1 MTNGLDFNT
10 PIHLVPGVGTPR
22 AAIFERLGIRKAI
35 DLLFHF
41 PRSYQEVSQCQSV
54 LELQEGILAT
64 VVGVVV
70 DIDSRFRFDG
80 HSSVG
85 VLLAVDGGGYV
96 RCTWYNQPFRRE
108 AYGRGQ
114 RVLARGVVK
123 SSGVAYQMRHPEI
136 TLLDPDEPPPAA
148 RPRAI
153 YPLTEGLT
161 QRMLSSAIEAALPLA
176 QNIEEAL
183 PAELRQNAATLLK
196 PGSAALLAIDQALV
210 QIHQPVDMAQAHAAR
225 LRFIF
230 QEFFVLQLAL
240 AMHRYA
246 YQHERPAPSIESN
259 AMIHTRILNRFPFRL
274 TDDQREVIEE
284 VRADMSRTIPMNR
297 LLQGDVGT
305 GKTAIAQYAMLS
317 AVANQ
322 HQAVLM
328 APTELLA
335 RQHAKKLHEQLSGSR
350 VEIALLVS
358 SMPGSE
364 KRELLQRIA
373 IGTVDIVVGTQAL
386 LSEQVEFSK
395 LGVVVIDEQHRFGVQ
410 QRASLRT
417 TRTAPHY
424 LVMTATP
431 IPRTLALT
439 LFGDLDVSTLKQRPP
454 GQSPVQTY
462 VLSPGLMERWWNF
475 AKQQVQAG
483 RQVYVVAPRV
493 ESDDEK
499 EILGAVEWWKQL
511 SEGPLQGLRVELLH
525 GRMESQHKQSAL
537 DRFTQGAIDVLV
549 ASTVIE
555 VGIDVPNATVMTIA
569 DADRLGLA
577 QLHQL
582 RGRVGR
588 GKYPGFVGLI
598 PSATAVG
605 NSSVGSSKENEEVPQ
620 TKRQV
625 EGQQSDSDKI
635 QWLEQ
640 FAKIQDGF
648 ELAELDLHR
657 RGPGEIIGTR
667 QTGLPEFRIADILQD
682 EQVLMVAR
690 SLAGQLIA
698 DDPQLKSPDHSRLLR
713 QVVAKHGKLMP
724 VGDVG

>member
-1 MTNGLDFNT
+1 
-10 PIHLVPGVGTPR
+10 
-22 AAIFERLGIRKAI
+22 
-35 DLLFHF
+35 
-41 PRSYQEVSQCQSV
+41 
-54 LELQEGILAT
+54 
-64 VVGVVV
+64 
-70 DIDSRFRFDG
+70 
-80 HSSVG
+80 
-85 VLLAVDGGGYV
+85 
-96 RCTWYNQPFRRE
+96 
-108 AYGRGQ
+108 
-114 RVLARGVVK
+114 
-123 SSGVAYQMRHPEI
+123 
-136 TLLDPDEPPPAA
+136 
-148 RPRAI
+148 
-153 YPLTEGLT
+153 
-161 QRMLSSAIEAALPLA
+161 
-176 QNIEEAL
+176 
-183 PAELRQNAATLLK
+183 
-196 PGSAALLAIDQALV
+196 
-210 QIHQPVDMAQAHAAR
+210 
-225 LRFIF
+225 
-230 QEFFVLQLAL
+230 
-240 AMHRYA
+240 
-246 YQHERPAPSIESN
+246 
-259 AMIHTRILNRFPFRL
+259 
-274 TDDQREVIEE
+274 
-284 VRADMSRTIPMNR
+284 
-297 LLQGDVGT
+297 
-305 GKTAIAQYAMLS
+305 
-317 AVANQ
+317 
-322 HQAVLM
+322 
-328 APTELLA
+328 
-335 RQHAKKLHEQLSGSR
+335 
-350 VEIALLVS
+350 
-358 SMPGSE
+358 
-364 KRELLQRIA
+364 
-373 IGTVDIVVGTQAL
+373 
-386 LSEQVEFSK
+386 
-395 LGVVVIDEQHRFGVQ
+395 
-410 QRASLRT
+410 
-417 TRTAPHY
+417 
-424 LVMTATP
+424 
-431 IPRTLALT
+431 
-439 LFGDLDVSTLKQRPP
+439 
-454 GQSPVQTY
+454 
-462 VLSPGLMERWWNF
+462 
-475 AKQQVQAG
+475 
-483 RQVYVVAPRV
+483 V

>member
-1 MTNGLDFNT
+1 LTNGLEFNT
-10 PIHLVPGVGTPR
+10 PIQYVPGIGAPR
-22 AAIFERLGIRKAI
+22 AAMFERLGIRKAI

-41 PRSYQEVSQCQSV
+41 PRSYQEVSECKSI
-54 LELQEGILAT
+54 LELEEGVLAT

-70 DIDSRFRFDG
+70 DIDSRFGFDG
-80 HSSVG
+80 KSTVG

-96 RCTWYNQPFRRE
+96 RCTWFNQPFRRE
-108 AYGRGQ
+108 AYSRGQ

-123 SSGVAYQMRHPEI
+123 STGVAYQMRHPEI
-136 TLLDPDEPPPAA
+136 TILDADEPPPPP
-148 RPRAI
+148 RPRAV

-161 QRMLSSAIEAALPLA
+161 QRALSIAIDVALPLA

-183 PAELRQNAATLLK
+183 SEEIRRDAATALK
-196 PGSAALLAIDQALV
+196 PGSDPLLPIDQALR
-210 QIHQPVDMAQAHAAR
+210 QIHQPVDMAQAEAAR
-225 LRFIF
+225 LRFVF

-246 YQHERPAPSIESN
+246 YQHEHPAPSIEAN
-259 AMIHTRILNRFPFRL
+259 AMVHARILKRFPFAL
-274 TDDQREVIEE
+274 TDDQRKVIEE
-284 VRADMSRTIPMNR
+284 VRADMAKTIPMNR

-317 AVANQ
+317 AVASE

-335 RQHAKKLHEQLSGSR
+335 RQHARTFGAQLAGSR

-358 SMPGSE
+358 SMPGAE

-386 LSEQVEFSK
+386 LSEHVEFSK

-410 QRASLRT
+410 QRATLRT
-417 TRTAPHY
+417 TRTSPHY

-454 GQSPVQTY
+454 GQSVVKTY
-462 VLSPGLMERWWNF
+462 VLAPELMERWWGF
-475 AKQQVQAG
+475 VKQQVQAG
-483 RQVYVVAPRV
+483 RQAYVVAPRV

-499 EILGAVEWWKQL
+499 EIRGAVQWWEEL
-511 SEGPLQGLRVELLH
+511 RDGPLAGLRVELLH
-525 GRMESQHKQSAL
+525 GRMDSHQKQSVL
-537 DRFTQGAIDVLV
+537 EQFSQGSIDVLV

-555 VGIDVPNATVMTIA
+555 VGIDVPNAAVMTIA

-588 GKYPGFVGLI
+588 GKHAGYVGLI
-598 PSATAVG
+598 PTLTSQDP
-605 NSSVGSSKENEEVPQ
+605 VPQ
-620 TKRQV
+620 
-625 EGQQSDSDKI
+625 SDPEKI

-640 FAKIQDGF
+640 FAKIHDGF
-648 ELAELDLHR
+648 ELAEIDLRR
-657 RGPGEIIGTR
+657 RGPGEIIGTK
-667 QTGLPEFRIADILQD
+667 QTGLPEFRIADITRD
-682 EQVLMVAR
+682 EQVLILAR
-690 SLAGQLIA
+690 NLAGQVVEK
-698 DDPQLKSPDHSRLLR
+698 DPELKNPEHARLLR

>member
-1 MTNGLDFNT
+1 LTNGLEFNT
-10 PIHLVPGVGTPR
+10 PIHYVPGIGAPR
-22 AAIFERLGIRKAI
+22 AAMFERLGIRRAI

-41 PRSYQEVSQCQSV
+41 PRSYQEVSECKSI
-54 LELQEGILAT
+54 LELEEGVLAT

-70 DIDSRFRFDG
+70 DIDSRFGFDG
-80 HSSVG
+80 KSTVG

-96 RCTWYNQPFRRE
+96 RCTWFNQPFRRE
-108 AYGRGQ
+108 AYSRGQ

-123 SSGVAYQMRHPEI
+123 STGVAYQMRHPEI
-136 TLLDPDEPPPAA
+136 TILDADEPPPPP
-148 RPRAI
+148 RPRAV

-161 QRMLSSAIEAALPLA
+161 QRALSIAIDVALPLA

-183 PAELRQNAATLLK
+183 SEEIRRDAATALK
-196 PGSAALLAIDQALV
+196 PGSDPLLPIDQALR
-210 QIHQPVDMAQAHAAR
+210 QIHQPVDMAQAEAAR
-225 LRFIF
+225 LRFVF

-246 YQHERPAPSIESN
+246 YQHEHPAPSIEAN
-259 AMIHTRILNRFPFRL
+259 AMVHARILKRFPFAL
-274 TDDQREVIEE
+274 TDDQRKVIEE
-284 VRADMSRTIPMNR
+284 VRADMAKTIPMNR

-317 AVANQ
+317 AVASE

-335 RQHAKKLHEQLSGSR
+335 RQHARTFGAQLAGSR

-358 SMPGSE
+358 SMPGAE

-386 LSEQVEFSK
+386 LSEHVEFSK

-410 QRASLRT
+410 QRATLRT
-417 TRTAPHY
+417 TRTSPHY

-454 GQSPVQTY
+454 GQSVVKTY
-462 VLSPGLMERWWNF
+462 VLAPELMERWWGF
-475 AKQQVQAG
+475 VKQQVQAG
-483 RQVYVVAPRV
+483 RQAYVVAPRV

-499 EILGAVEWWKQL
+499 EIRGAVQWWEEL
-511 SEGPLQGLRVELLH
+511 RDGPLAGLRVELLH
-525 GRMESQHKQSAL
+525 GRMDSHQKQSVL
-537 DRFTQGAIDVLV
+537 EQFSQGSIDVLV

-555 VGIDVPNATVMTIA
+555 VGIDVPNAAVMTIA

-588 GKYPGFVGLI
+588 GKHAGYVGLI
-598 PSATAVG
+598 PTLTSQDP
-605 NSSVGSSKENEEVPQ
+605 VPQ
-620 TKRQV
+620 
-625 EGQQSDSDKI
+625 SDPEKI

-640 FAKIQDGF
+640 FAKIHDGF
-648 ELAELDLHR
+648 ELAEIDLRR
-657 RGPGEIIGTR
+657 RGPGEIIGTK
-667 QTGLPEFRIADILQD
+667 QTGLPEFRIADITRD
-682 EQVLMVAR
+682 EQVLILAR
-690 SLAGQLIA
+690 NLAGQVVEK
-698 DDPQLKSPDHSRLLR
+698 DPELKNPEHARLLR

>member
-1 MTNGLDFNT
+1 
-10 PIHLVPGVGTPR
+10 PIQFVPGVGAPR
-22 AAIFERLGIRKAI
+22 AAMFERLGIRKAI

-41 PRSYQEVSQCQSV
+41 PRSYQEVSECKSIM
-54 LELQEGILAT
+54 ELQEGVLAT
-64 VVGVVV
+64 VVAVVV
-70 DIDSRFRFDG
+70 DIDSRFSFDG
-80 HSSVG
+80 KSSVG

-108 AYGRGQ
+108 AYTRGQ

-123 SSGVAYQMRHPEI
+123 STGVAYQMSHPELTI
-136 TLLDPDEPPPAA
+136 LDADEPPPPA
-148 RPRAI
+148 RPRAV

-161 QRMLSSAIEAALPLA
+161 QRAVSSAIEAALPLA

-183 PAELRQNAATLLK
+183 SDEIRQDAATALK
-196 PGSAALLAIDQALV
+196 PGSEPLLPIGQALR
-210 QIHQPVDMAQAHAAR
+210 QLHQPIDMAQADAAR
-225 LRFIF
+225 LRFVF

-240 AMHRYA
+240 AKHRYA
-246 YQHERPAPSIESN
+246 YQHERPAPSIETN
-259 AMIHTRILNRFPFRL
+259 AMIHARILKRFPFAL
-274 TDDQREVIEE
+274 TDDQRKVIDE
-284 VRADMSRTIPMNR
+284 VRADMVKTIPMNR

-317 AVANQ
+317 AVASQ

-335 RQHAKKLHEQLSGSR
+335 RQHARTLQGQLAGSR

-358 SMPGSE
+358 SMPGAE

-386 LSEQVEFSK
+386 LSEQVEFAK

-410 QRASLRT
+410 QRATLRT

-431 IPRTLALT
+431 IPRPLALT

-454 GQSPVQTY
+454 GQSAVQTY
-462 VLSPGLMERWWNF
+462 VLVPELMERWWGF
-475 AKQQVQAG
+475 IKQQVQAG
-483 RQVYVVAPRV
+483 RQAYVVAPRV

-499 EILGAVEWWKQL
+499 EILGAVQWWENL
-511 SEGPLQGLRVELLH
+511 RNGPLLGLRVELLH
-525 GRMESQHKQSAL
+525 GRMDSQQKQSVL
-537 DRFTQGAIDVLV
+537 ERFAEGTIDVLV

-555 VGIDVPNATVMTIA
+555 VGIDVPNAAVMTIA

-588 GKYPGFVGLI
+588 GKYAGYVGLI
-598 PSATAVG
+598 PSV
-605 NSSVGSSKENEEVPQ
+605 SSQEDVPQ
-620 TKRQV
+620 
-625 EGQQSDSDKI
+625 SDPEKI

-640 FAKIQDGF
+640 FAKIQDG
-648 ELAELDLHR
+648 
-657 RGPGEIIGTR
+657 
-667 QTGLPEFRIADILQD
+667 
-682 EQVLMVAR
+682 
-690 SLAGQLIA
+690 
-698 DDPQLKSPDHSRLLR
+698 
-713 QVVAKHGKLMP
+713 
-724 VGDVG
+724 

>member
-1 MTNGLDFNT
+1 LSNGLEFNT
-10 PIHLVPGVGTPR
+10 PIQFVPGVGAPR
-22 AAIFERLGIRKAI
+22 AAMFERLGIRKAI

-41 PRSYQEVSQCQSV
+41 PRSYQEVSECKSIM
-54 LELQEGILAT
+54 ELQEGVLAT

-70 DIDSRFRFDG
+70 DIDSRFSFDG
-80 HSSVG
+80 KSSVG

-108 AYGRGQ
+108 AYTRGQ

-123 SSGVAYQMRHPEI
+123 STGVAYQMSHPELTI
-136 TLLDPDEPPPAA
+136 LDADEPPPPP
-148 RPRAI
+148 RPRAV

-161 QRMLSSAIEAALPLA
+161 QRAVSSAIEAALPLA

-183 PAELRQNAATLLK
+183 SDEIRQDAATALK
-196 PGSAALLAIDQALV
+196 PGSEPLLPIGQALR
-210 QIHQPVDMAQAHAAR
+210 QLHQPIDMAQADAAR
-225 LRFIF
+225 LRFVF

-240 AMHRYA
+240 AKHRYA
-246 YQHERPAPSIESN
+246 YQHKRPAPSIETN
-259 AMIHTRILNRFPFRL
+259 AMIHARILKRFPFAL
-274 TDDQREVIEE
+274 TDDQRKVIDE
-284 VRADMSRTIPMNR
+284 VRADMVKTIPMNR

-317 AVANQ
+317 AVASQ

-335 RQHAKKLHEQLSGSR
+335 RQHARTLQGQLAGSR

-358 SMPGSE
+358 SMPGAE

-386 LSEQVEFSK
+386 LSEQVEFAK

-410 QRASLRT
+410 QRATLRT

-454 GQSPVQTY
+454 GQSAVQTY
-462 VLSPGLMERWWNF
+462 VLAPELMERWWGF
-475 AKQQVQAG
+475 IKQQVQAG
-483 RQVYVVAPRV
+483 RQAYVVAPRV

-499 EILGAVEWWKQL
+499 EIRGAVQWWEDL
-511 SEGPLQGLRVELLH
+511 RNGPLLGLRVELLH
-525 GRMESQHKQSAL
+525 GRMDSQQKQSVL
-537 DRFTQGAIDVLV
+537 ERFAEGTIDVLV

-555 VGIDVPNATVMTIA
+555 VGIDVPNAAVMTIA

-588 GKYPGFVGLI
+588 GKHAGYVGLI
-598 PSATAVG
+598 PSV
-605 NSSVGSSKENEEVPQ
+605 SSQEDVPQ
-620 TKRQV
+620 
-625 EGQQSDSDKI
+625 SDPEKI

-648 ELAELDLHR
+648 ELAEIDLRR
-657 RGPGEIIGTR
+657 RGPGEIIGTK
-667 QTGLPEFRIADILQD
+667 QTGLPEFRIADISKDERVLILAKNLAAQVIAKDPELQ
-682 EQVLMVAR
+682 
-690 SLAGQLIA
+690 
-698 DDPQLKSPDHSRLLR
+698 SPEHARLLR
-713 QVVAKHGKLMP
+713 QVVAKHGRLLP

>member
-1 MTNGLDFNT
+1 MNNGLDFNT
-10 PIHLVPGVGTPR
+10 PIQFVPGVGTPR
-22 AAIFERLGIRKAI
+22 AAMFERLGIRKAI

-41 PRSYQEVSQCQSV
+41 PRHYQEVSECKSI
-54 LELQEGILAT
+54 LELEEGVLAT
-64 VVGVVV
+64 VVGTVI
-70 DIDSRFRFDG
+70 DIDARFGFDG
-80 HSSVG
+80 RSSVG
-85 VLLAVDGGGYV
+85 VLVAVEGGGYV
-96 RCTWYNQPFRRE
+96 RCTWFNQPFRRE
-108 AYGRGQ
+108 AYSRGQ

-123 SSGVAYQMRHPEI
+123 STGVAYQMRHPEI
-136 TLLDPDEPPPAA
+136 TLLDADEPPPPP
-148 RPRAI
+148 RPRAV

-161 QRMLSSAIEAALPLA
+161 QKTLANAIEAALPLA
-176 QNIEEAL
+176 DSIEEAL
-183 PAELRQNAATLLK
+183 PNEIRCTAASLLQ
-196 PGSAALLAIDQALV
+196 PGSDPLLPIAEALR
-210 QIHQPVDMAQAHAAR
+210 QIHQPVDMGQVQAAR

-246 YQHERPAPSIESN
+246 YQHERPAPSIEAN
-259 AMIHTRILNRFPFRL
+259 AMIHSRILKRFPFKL
-274 TDDQREVIEE
+274 TEDQTKVIEE

-305 GKTAIAQYAMLS
+305 GKTAVAQYVMLS

-335 RQHAKKLHEQLSGSR
+335 RQHAKTLQTQLAGSR
-350 VEIALLVS
+350 VDIALLVS
-358 SMPGSE
+358 SMPGGD

-386 LSEQVEFSK
+386 LNEQVEFSK

-410 QRASLRT
+410 QRAALRT

-454 GQSPVQTY
+454 GQSVVQTY
-462 VLSPGLMERWWNF
+462 VLAPPLMDRWWSF
-475 AKQQVQAG
+475 VRQQVQSG
-483 RQVYVVAPRV
+483 RQAYVVAPRV
-493 ESDDEK
+493 DSDEEK
-499 EILGAVEWWKQL
+499 EVRGAVQWWEEL
-511 SEGPLQGLRVELLH
+511 SRGPLQGLQIELLH
-525 GRMESQHKQSAL
+525 GRMESHQKQSVL
-537 DRFTQGAIDVLV
+537 DRFSQGSIDVLV

-555 VGIDVPNATVMTIA
+555 VGIDIPNASVMTIA

-598 PSATAVG
+598 PTQTS
-605 NSSVGSSKENEEVPQ
+605 NPQ
-620 TKRQV
+620 API
-625 EGQQSDSDKI
+625 DSQPVAPSQNDPDKT

-648 ELAELDLHR
+648 ELAELDLKR
-657 RGPGEIIGTR
+657 RGPGEIIGTK
-667 QTGLPEFRIADILQD
+667 QTGLPEFRIADISRD
-682 EQVLMVAR
+682 EPILVIAKN
-690 SLAGQLIA
+690 LAGQVIA
-698 DDPQLKSPDHSRLLR
+698 SDPELKNPDHARLLR
-713 QVVAKHGKLMP
+713 QVVAKHGKLMT

>member
-1 MTNGLDFNT
+1 MTNGLEFNT
-10 PIHLVPGVGTPR
+10 PIQFVPGVGAPR
-22 AAIFERLGIRKAI
+22 AAMFERLGIRKAI

-41 PRSYQEVSQCQSV
+41 PRSYQEVSECKSI
-54 LELQEGILAT
+54 LELEEGVLAT

-70 DIDSRFRFDG
+70 DIDSRFTFEG
-80 HSSVG
+80 KSSVG

-96 RCTWYNQPFRRE
+96 RCTWFNQPFRRE
-108 AYGRGQ
+108 AYSRGQ

-123 SSGVAYQMRHPEI
+123 STGVAYQMRHPEVTI
-136 TLLDPDEPPPAA
+136 LDADEPPPPP
-148 RPRAI
+148 RPRAV

-161 QRMLSSAIEAALPLA
+161 QRMLSSAIDAALPLA

-183 PAELRQNAATLLK
+183 SEEIRRDAAMILK
-196 PGSAALLAIDQALV
+196 PGSDPLLPIDQALQ
-210 QIHQPVDMAQAHAAR
+210 QIHQPIDMAQAEAAR
-225 LRFIF
+225 LRFVF

-246 YQHERPAPSIESN
+246 YQQEHPAPSIEAN
-259 AMIHTRILNRFPFRL
+259 AMVHTRILKRFPFAL
-274 TDDQREVIEE
+274 TDDQRKVIEE
-284 VRADMSRTIPMNR
+284 VRADMAKTVPMNR

-305 GKTAIAQYAMLS
+305 GKTAVAQYAMLS

-335 RQHAKKLHEQLSGSR
+335 RQHSKTLQDQLAGSR

-358 SMPGSE
+358 SMPGAE

-386 LSEQVEFSK
+386 LSEQVEFAK

-410 QRASLRT
+410 QRATLRT

-454 GQSPVQTY
+454 GQSRVQSY
-462 VLSPGLMERWWNF
+462 VLAPELMERWWGF
-475 AKQQVQAG
+475 VKQQVQAG
-483 RQVYVVAPRV
+483 RQAYVVAPRV

-499 EILGAVEWWKQL
+499 EIRGAVQWWEEL
-511 SEGPLQGLRVELLH
+511 RNGPLVGLRVELLH
-525 GRMESQHKQSAL
+525 GRMDSQQKQSVL
-537 DRFTQGAIDVLV
+537 ERFSQGSIDVLV

-555 VGIDVPNATVMTIA
+555 VGIDVPNAAVMTIA

-588 GKYPGFVGLI
+588 GKHAGYVGLI
-598 PSATAVG
+598 PTVG
-605 NSSVGSSKENEEVPQ
+605 GQDPVPQ
-620 TKRQV
+620 
-625 EGQQSDSDKI
+625 SDPEKI

-648 ELAELDLHR
+648 ELAEIDLRR
-657 RGPGEIIGTR
+657 RGPGEIIGTK
-667 QTGLPEFRIADILQD
+667 QTGLPEFRIADISRD
-682 EQVLMVAR
+682 EQVLILAR
-690 SLAGQLIA
+690 NLACQVIA
-698 DDPQLKSPDHSRLLR
+698 KDPELKSPEHARLLR

>member
-1 MTNGLDFNT
+1 MSNGLEFNT
-10 PIHLVPGVGTPR
+10 PIQFVPGVGAPR
-22 AAIFERLGIRKAI
+22 AAMFERLGIRKAI

-41 PRSYQEVSQCQSV
+41 PRSYQEVSECKSIM
-54 LELQEGILAT
+54 ELQEGVLAT

-70 DIDSRFRFDG
+70 DIDSRFSFDG
-80 HSSVG
+80 KSSVG

-108 AYGRGQ
+108 AYTRGQ

-123 SSGVAYQMRHPEI
+123 STGVAYQMSHPEVTI
-136 TLLDPDEPPPAA
+136 LDADEPPPPP
-148 RPRAI
+148 RPRAV

-161 QRMLSSAIEAALPLA
+161 QRAVSSAIEAALPLA

-183 PAELRQNAATLLK
+183 SDEIRQDAATAFK
-196 PGSAALLAIDQALV
+196 PGSEPLLPIGQALR
-210 QIHQPVDMAQAHAAR
+210 QLHQPIDMAQADAAR
-225 LRFIF
+225 LRFVF

-240 AMHRYA
+240 AKHRHA
-246 YQHERPAPSIESN
+246 YQHERPAPSIETN
-259 AMIHTRILNRFPFRL
+259 AMIHARILKRFPFAL
-274 TDDQREVIEE
+274 TDDQRKVIDE
-284 VRADMSRTIPMNR
+284 VRADMAKTIPMNR

-317 AVANQ
+317 AVASQ

-335 RQHAKKLHEQLSGSR
+335 RQHARTLQGQLAGSR

-358 SMPGSE
+358 SMPGAE

-386 LSEQVEFSK
+386 LSEQVEFAK

-410 QRASLRT
+410 QRATLRT

-454 GQSPVQTY
+454 GQSAVQTY
-462 VLSPGLMERWWNF
+462 VLAPELMERWWGF
-475 AKQQVQAG
+475 IKQQVQAG
-483 RQVYVVAPRV
+483 RQAYVVAPRV
-493 ESDDEK
+493 ESDDDK
-499 EILGAVEWWKQL
+499 EIRGAVQWWEEL
-511 SEGPLQGLRVELLH
+511 RNGPLLGLRVELLH
-525 GRMESQHKQSAL
+525 GRMDSQQKQSVL
-537 DRFTQGAIDVLV
+537 ERFAEGTIDVLV

-555 VGIDVPNATVMTIA
+555 VGIDVPNAAVMTIA

-588 GKYPGFVGLI
+588 GKHAGYVGLI
-598 PSATAVG
+598 PSL
-605 NSSVGSSKENEEVPQ
+605 SSQEEVPQ
-620 TKRQV
+620 
-625 EGQQSDSDKI
+625 SDPEKI

-648 ELAELDLHR
+648 ELAEIDLRR
-657 RGPGEIIGTR
+657 RGPGEIIGTK
-667 QTGLPEFRIADILQD
+667 QTGLPEFRIADISKDERVLILAKNLASQVIAKDPELQNP
-682 EQVLMVAR
+682 EHA
-690 SLAGQLIA
+690 
-698 DDPQLKSPDHSRLLR
+698 RLLR
-713 QVVAKHGKLMP
+713 QVVAKHGRLLP

>member
-1 MTNGLDFNT
+1 MTNGLEFNT
-10 PIHLVPGVGTPR
+10 PIQYVPGIGAPR
-22 AAIFERLGIRKAI
+22 AAMFERLGIRKAI

-41 PRSYQEVSQCQSV
+41 PRSYQEVSECKSI
-54 LELQEGILAT
+54 LELEEGVLAT

-70 DIDSRFRFDG
+70 DIDSRFGFDG
-80 HSSVG
+80 KSTVG

-96 RCTWYNQPFRRE
+96 RCTWFNQPFRRE
-108 AYGRGQ
+108 AYSRGQ

-123 SSGVAYQMRHPEI
+123 STGVAYQMRHPEI
-136 TLLDPDEPPPAA
+136 TILDADEPPPPP
-148 RPRAI
+148 RPRAV

-161 QRMLSSAIEAALPLA
+161 QRALSIAIDVALPLA

-183 PAELRQNAATLLK
+183 SEEIRRDAATALK
-196 PGSAALLAIDQALV
+196 PGSDPLLPIDQALR
-210 QIHQPVDMAQAHAAR
+210 QIHQPVDMAQAEAAR
-225 LRFIF
+225 LRFVF

-246 YQHERPAPSIESN
+246 YQHEHPAPSIEAN
-259 AMIHTRILNRFPFRL
+259 AMVHARILKRFPFAL
-274 TDDQREVIEE
+274 TDDQRKVIEE
-284 VRADMSRTIPMNR
+284 VRADMAKTIPMNR

-317 AVANQ
+317 AVANE

-335 RQHAKKLHEQLSGSR
+335 RQHARTFGAQLAGSR

-358 SMPGSE
+358 SMPGAE

-386 LSEQVEFSK
+386 LSEHVEFSK

-410 QRASLRT
+410 QRATLRT
-417 TRTAPHY
+417 TRTSPHY

-454 GQSPVQTY
+454 GQSVVKTY
-462 VLSPGLMERWWNF
+462 VLAPELMERWWGF
-475 AKQQVQAG
+475 VKQQVQAG
-483 RQVYVVAPRV
+483 RQAYVVAPRV

-499 EILGAVEWWKQL
+499 EIRGAVQWWEEL
-511 SEGPLQGLRVELLH
+511 RDGPLAGLRVELLH
-525 GRMESQHKQSAL
+525 GRMDSHQKQSVL
-537 DRFTQGAIDVLV
+537 EQFSQGSIDVLV

-555 VGIDVPNATVMTIA
+555 VGIDVPNAAVMTIA

-588 GKYPGFVGLI
+588 GKHAGYVGLI
-598 PSATAVG
+598 PTLTSQDP
-605 NSSVGSSKENEEVPQ
+605 VPQ
-620 TKRQV
+620 
-625 EGQQSDSDKI
+625 SDPEKI

-640 FAKIQDGF
+640 FAKIHDGF
-648 ELAELDLHR
+648 ELAEIDLRR
-657 RGPGEIIGTR
+657 RGPGEIIGTK
-667 QTGLPEFRIADILQD
+667 QTGLPEFRIADITRD
-682 EQVLMVAR
+682 EQVLILAR
-690 SLAGQLIA
+690 NLAGQVVEK
-698 DDPQLKSPDHSRLLR
+698 DPELKNPEHARLLR

>member
-1 MTNGLDFNT
+1 MSNGLEFNT
-10 PIHLVPGVGTPR
+10 PIQFVPGVGAPR
-22 AAIFERLGIRKAI
+22 AAMFERLGIRKAI

-41 PRSYQEVSQCQSV
+41 PRSYQEVSECKSIM
-54 LELQEGILAT
+54 ELQEGVLAT

-70 DIDSRFRFDG
+70 DIDSRFSFDG
-80 HSSVG
+80 KSSVG

-108 AYGRGQ
+108 AYTRGQ

-123 SSGVAYQMRHPEI
+123 STGVAYQMSHPEVTI
-136 TLLDPDEPPPAA
+136 LDADEPPPPP
-148 RPRAI
+148 RPRAV

-161 QRMLSSAIEAALPLA
+161 QRAVSSAIEAALPLA

-183 PAELRQNAATLLK
+183 SDEIRQDAATALK
-196 PGSAALLAIDQALV
+196 PGSEPLLPIGQALR
-210 QIHQPVDMAQAHAAR
+210 QLHQPIDMAQADAAR
-225 LRFIF
+225 LRFVF

-240 AMHRYA
+240 AKHRYA
-246 YQHERPAPSIESN
+246 YQHERPAPSIETN
-259 AMIHTRILNRFPFRL
+259 AMIHARILKRFPFAL
-274 TDDQREVIEE
+274 TDDQRKVIDE
-284 VRADMSRTIPMNR
+284 VRADMVKTIPMNR

-317 AVANQ
+317 AVASQ

-335 RQHAKKLHEQLSGSR
+335 RQHARTLQGQLAGSR

-358 SMPGSE
+358 SMPGAE

-386 LSEQVEFSK
+386 LSEQVEFAK

-410 QRASLRT
+410 QRATLRT

-454 GQSPVQTY
+454 GQSAVQTY
-462 VLSPGLMERWWNF
+462 VLAPELMERWWGF
-475 AKQQVQAG
+475 IKQQVQAG
-483 RQVYVVAPRV
+483 RQAYVVAPRV

-499 EILGAVEWWKQL
+499 EIRGAVQWWEDL
-511 SEGPLQGLRVELLH
+511 RNGPLLGLRVELLH
-525 GRMESQHKQSAL
+525 GRMDSQQKQSVL
-537 DRFTQGAIDVLV
+537 ERFAEGTIDVLV

-555 VGIDVPNATVMTIA
+555 VGIDVPNAAVMTIA

-588 GKYPGFVGLI
+588 GKHAGYVGLI
-598 PSATAVG
+598 PSV
-605 NSSVGSSKENEEVPQ
+605 SSQEDVPQ
-620 TKRQV
+620 
-625 EGQQSDSDKI
+625 SDPEKI

-648 ELAELDLHR
+648 ELAEIDLRR
-657 RGPGEIIGTR
+657 RGPGEIIGTK
-667 QTGLPEFRIADILQD
+667 QTGLPEFRIADISKDERVLILAKNLAAQVIAKDPELQ
-682 EQVLMVAR
+682 
-690 SLAGQLIA
+690 
-698 DDPQLKSPDHSRLLR
+698 SPEHARLLR
-713 QVVAKHGKLMP
+713 QVVAKHG
-724 VGDVG
+724 

>member
-1 MTNGLDFNT
+1 MTTGLDFNT
-10 PIHLVPGVGTPR
+10 PIQFVPGVGTPR
-22 AAIFERLGIRKAI
+22 APMFERLGIRKAI

-41 PRSYQEVSQCQSV
+41 PRSYQEVSECKSI

-64 VVGVVV
+64 VAGVVV
-70 DIDSRFRFDG
+70 DIDSRFSFDG
-80 HSSVG
+80 RSSVG

-108 AYGRGQ
+108 AYQRGQ

-123 SSGVAYQMRHPEI
+123 SSGVAYQMRHPEV
-136 TLLDPDEPPPAA
+136 TPLEPDEPPPPP
-148 RPRAI
+148 RPRAV

-161 QRMLSSAIEAALPLA
+161 QRILATAIQNALPLA
-176 QNIEEAL
+176 KNIEEAL
-183 PAELRQNAATLLK
+183 PAEIRQNAALSMQPGASPLLT
-196 PGSAALLAIDQALV
+196 IDEALV
-210 QIHQPVDMAQAHAAR
+210 QIHQPVDMAQAEAAR

-240 AMHRYA
+240 AMHRHA
-246 YQHERPAPSIESN
+246 YQQERPAPSIQ
-259 AMIHTRILNRFPFRL
+259 ATPIIHSRILKRFPFAL
-274 TDDQREVIEE
+274 TEDQRKVIDE
-284 VRADMSRTIPMNR
+284 VRSDMARTIPMNR

-305 GKTAIAQYAMLS
+305 GKTAVAQYAMLS
-317 AVANQ
+317 TVANQ

-335 RQHAKKLHEQLSGSR
+335 RQHAKKLQEQLAGSR

-358 SMPGSE
+358 SMPGAD

-386 LSEQVEFSK
+386 LSEQVEFAK

-439 LFGDLDVSTLKQRPP
+439 LFGDLDVSILKQRPP
-454 GQSPVQTY
+454 GQSTVQTY
-462 VLSPGLMERWWNF
+462 VLEPSLMDRWWNF
-475 AKQQVQAG
+475 IKQQVQAG
-483 RQVYVVAPRV
+483 RQAYVVSPRV
-493 ESDDEK
+493 ESDEEK
-499 EILGAVEWWKQL
+499 EIRGAVQWWEELKD
-511 SEGPLQGLRVELLH
+511 GPLQGLRVELLH
-525 GRMESQHKQSAL
+525 GRMDSQQKQSVL
-537 DRFTQGAIDVLV
+537 EQFSQGTIDVLV

-555 VGIDVPNATVMTIA
+555 VGIDVPNASVMTIA
-569 DADRLGLA
+569 DADRMGLA

-588 GKYPGFVGLI
+588 GKHAGFVGLI
-598 PSATAVG
+598 PTITPSEPPSD
-605 NSSVGSSKENEEVPQ
+605 NHSKNLPNPK
-620 TKRQV
+620 TKQ
-625 EGQQSDSDKI
+625 ETSGQSDPEKLE
-635 QWLEQ
+635 WLEQ

-648 ELAELDLHR
+648 ELAELDLKR
-657 RGPGEIIGTR
+657 RGPGELIGTR
-667 QTGLPEFRIADILQD
+667 QTGLPEFRIADISRD
-682 EQVLMVAR
+682 EAVLIIAR
-690 SLAGQLIA
+690 NLAGQVIA
-698 DDPQLKSPDHSRLLR
+698 NDPQLSSPEHARLLR

>member
-1 MTNGLDFNT
+1 MSNGLEFNT
-10 PIHLVPGVGTPR
+10 PIQFFPGVGVPR
-22 AAIFERLGIRKAI
+22 AAMFERLGIRKAI

-41 PRSYQEVSQCQSV
+41 PRSYQEVSECKSIM
-54 LELQEGILAT
+54 ELQEGVLAT

-70 DIDSRFRFDG
+70 DIDSRFSFDG
-80 HSSVG
+80 KSSVG

-108 AYGRGQ
+108 AYARGQ

-123 SSGVAYQMRHPEI
+123 STGVAYQMSHPELTI
-136 TLLDPDEPPPAA
+136 LDADEPPPPP
-148 RPRAI
+148 RPRAV

-161 QRMLSSAIEAALPLA
+161 QRALSSAIEAALPLA

-183 PAELRQNAATLLK
+183 SDEIRQDAATALK
-196 PGSAALLAIDQALV
+196 PGSEPLLPIGQALR
-210 QIHQPVDMAQAHAAR
+210 QIHQPVDMAQADAAR

-240 AMHRYA
+240 AKHRHA
-246 YQHERPAPSIESN
+246 YQHERPAPSIETN
-259 AMIHTRILNRFPFRL
+259 AMIHARILKRFPFAL
-274 TDDQREVIEE
+274 TDDQRKVIEE
-284 VRADMSRTIPMNR
+284 VRADMVKTIPMNR

-317 AVANQ
+317 AVASQ

-335 RQHAKKLHEQLSGSR
+335 RQHARTLQGQLAGSR

-358 SMPGSE
+358 SMPGAE

-386 LSEQVEFSK
+386 LSEQVEFAK

-410 QRASLRT
+410 QRATLRT

-454 GQSPVQTY
+454 GQSAVQTY
-462 VLSPGLMERWWNF
+462 VLAPELMERWWGF
-475 AKQQVQAG
+475 IKQQIQAG
-483 RQVYVVAPRV
+483 RQAYVVAPRV

-499 EILGAVEWWKQL
+499 EIRGAVQWWEEL
-511 SEGPLQGLRVELLH
+511 RNGPLLGLRVELLH
-525 GRMESQHKQSAL
+525 GRMDSQQKQSVL
-537 DRFTQGAIDVLV
+537 ERFSEGSIDVLV

-555 VGIDVPNATVMTIA
+555 VGIDVPNAAVMTIA

-588 GKYPGFVGLI
+588 GKHAGYVGLI
-598 PSATAVG
+598 PSA
-605 NSSVGSSKENEEVPQ
+605 SSQEEVPQ
-620 TKRQV
+620 
-625 EGQQSDSDKI
+625 SDPEKI

-648 ELAELDLHR
+648 ELAEIDLRR
-657 RGPGEIIGTR
+657 RGPGEIIGTK
-667 QTGLPEFRIADILQD
+667 QTGLPEFRIADISKDERVLILAKNLAAQVIAKDPELQ
-682 EQVLMVAR
+682 
-690 SLAGQLIA
+690 
-698 DDPQLKSPDHSRLLR
+698 SPEHARLLR
-713 QVVAKHGKLMP
+713 QVVAKHGRLMP

>member
-1 MTNGLDFNT
+1 MSNGLEFNT
-10 PIHLVPGVGTPR
+10 PIQFVPGVGAPR
-22 AAIFERLGIRKAI
+22 AAMFERLGIRKAI

-41 PRSYQEVSQCQSV
+41 PRSYQEVSECKSIM
-54 LELQEGILAT
+54 ELQEGVLAT
-64 VVGVVV
+64 VVAVVV
-70 DIDSRFRFDG
+70 DIDSRFSFDG
-80 HSSVG
+80 KSSVG

-108 AYGRGQ
+108 AYTRGQ

-123 SSGVAYQMRHPEI
+123 STGVAYQMSHPELTI
-136 TLLDPDEPPPAA
+136 LDADEPPPPA
-148 RPRAI
+148 RPRAV

-161 QRMLSSAIEAALPLA
+161 QRAVSSAIEAALPLA

-183 PAELRQNAATLLK
+183 SDEIRQDAATALK
-196 PGSAALLAIDQALV
+196 PGSEPLLPIGQALR
-210 QIHQPVDMAQAHAAR
+210 QLHQPIDMAQADAAR
-225 LRFIF
+225 LRFVF

-240 AMHRYA
+240 AKHRYA
-246 YQHERPAPSIESN
+246 YQNERPAPSIETN
-259 AMIHTRILNRFPFRL
+259 AMIHARILKRFPFAL
-274 TDDQREVIEE
+274 TDDQRKVIDE
-284 VRADMSRTIPMNR
+284 VRADMVKTIPMNR

-317 AVANQ
+317 AVASQ

-335 RQHAKKLHEQLSGSR
+335 RQHARTLQGQLAGSR

-358 SMPGSE
+358 SMPGAE

-386 LSEQVEFSK
+386 LSEQVEFAK

-410 QRASLRT
+410 QRATLRT

-454 GQSPVQTY
+454 GQSAVQTY
-462 VLSPGLMERWWNF
+462 VLAPELMERWWGF
-475 AKQQVQAG
+475 IKQQVQAG
-483 RQVYVVAPRV
+483 RQAYVVAPRV

-499 EILGAVEWWKQL
+499 EIRGAVQWWENL
-511 SEGPLQGLRVELLH
+511 RNGPLLGLRVELLH
-525 GRMESQHKQSAL
+525 GRMDSQQKQSVL
-537 DRFTQGAIDVLV
+537 ERFAEGTIDVLV

-555 VGIDVPNATVMTIA
+555 VGIDVPNAAVMTIA

-588 GKYPGFVGLI
+588 GKHAGYVGLI
-598 PSATAVG
+598 PSV
-605 NSSVGSSKENEEVPQ
+605 SSQEDVPQ
-620 TKRQV
+620 
-625 EGQQSDSDKI
+625 SDPEKI

-648 ELAELDLHR
+648 ELAEIDLR
-657 RGPGEIIGTR
+657 LRGPGEIIGTK
-667 QTGLPEFRIADILQD
+667 QTGLPEFRIADISKDERVLILAKNLAAQVIAKDPELQ
-682 EQVLMVAR
+682 
-690 SLAGQLIA
+690 
-698 DDPQLKSPDHSRLLR
+698 SPEHARLLR
-713 QVVAKHGKLMP
+713 QVVAKHGRLLP

>member
-1 MTNGLDFNT
+1 LTNGLEFNT
-10 PIHLVPGVGTPR
+10 PIQYVPGIGAPR
-22 AAIFERLGIRKAI
+22 AAMFERLGIRKAI

-41 PRSYQEVSQCQSV
+41 PRSYQEVSECKSI
-54 LELQEGILAT
+54 LELEEGVLAT

-70 DIDSRFRFDG
+70 DIDSRFGFDG
-80 HSSVG
+80 KSTVG

-96 RCTWYNQPFRRE
+96 RCTWFNQPFRRE
-108 AYGRGQ
+108 AYSRGQ

-123 SSGVAYQMRHPEI
+123 STGVAYQMRHPEI
-136 TLLDPDEPPPAA
+136 TILDADEPPPPP
-148 RPRAI
+148 RPRAV

-161 QRMLSSAIEAALPLA
+161 QRALSIAIDVALPLA

-183 PAELRQNAATLLK
+183 SEEIRRDAATALK
-196 PGSAALLAIDQALV
+196 PGSDPLLPIDQALR
-210 QIHQPVDMAQAHAAR
+210 QIHQPVDMAQAEAAR
-225 LRFIF
+225 LRFVF

-246 YQHERPAPSIESN
+246 YQHEHPAPSIEAN
-259 AMIHTRILNRFPFRL
+259 AMVHARILKRFPFAL
-274 TDDQREVIEE
+274 TDDQRKVIEE
-284 VRADMSRTIPMNR
+284 VRADMAKTIPMNR

-317 AVANQ
+317 AVANE

-335 RQHAKKLHEQLSGSR
+335 RQHARTFGAQLAGSR

-358 SMPGSE
+358 SMPGAE

-386 LSEQVEFSK
+386 LSEHVEFSK

-410 QRASLRT
+410 QRATLRT
-417 TRTAPHY
+417 TRTSPHY

-454 GQSPVQTY
+454 GQSVVKTY
-462 VLSPGLMERWWNF
+462 VLAPELMERWWGF
-475 AKQQVQAG
+475 VKQQVQAG
-483 RQVYVVAPRV
+483 RQAYVVAPRV

-499 EILGAVEWWKQL
+499 EIRGAVQWWEEL
-511 SEGPLQGLRVELLH
+511 RDGPLAGLRVELLH
-525 GRMESQHKQSAL
+525 GRMDSHQKQSVL
-537 DRFTQGAIDVLV
+537 EQFSQGSIDVLV

-555 VGIDVPNATVMTIA
+555 VGIDVPNAAVMTIA

-588 GKYPGFVGLI
+588 GKHAGYVGLI
-598 PSATAVG
+598 PTLTSQDP
-605 NSSVGSSKENEEVPQ
+605 VPQ
-620 TKRQV
+620 
-625 EGQQSDSDKI
+625 SDPEKI

-640 FAKIQDGF
+640 FAKIHDGF
-648 ELAELDLHR
+648 ELAEIDLRR
-657 RGPGEIIGTR
+657 RGPGEIIGTK
-667 QTGLPEFRIADILQD
+667 QTGLPEFRIADITRD
-682 EQVLMVAR
+682 EQVLILAR
-690 SLAGQLIA
+690 NLAGQVVEK
-698 DDPQLKSPDHSRLLR
+698 DPELKNPEHARLLR